1 MATQTTKFQG
11 TKVRFQKSV
20 EAAKAITA
28 INTRN
33 AELTIATSGYAKG
46 DAVLITGC
54 GALDGIYPVLSVT
67 GDKVKLCEEVNW
79 QDQDAP
85 SNYAQAKAA
94 RITFT
99 EQFCAVKN
107 IEKSED
113 TLTTED
119 ITTVCSEGTET
130 EPGEIEYG
138 SLKLTFF
145 YAPSTEMQQLLR
157 RKFHGRET
165 FAYKLELTNGQGIVY
180 GTGFLESANG
190 FSGEVKGK
198 YDSSISIK
206 PSKRDYLLV

>member
-11 TKVRFQKSV
+11 TKVRFQNGV

-28 INTRN
+28 INVKT
-33 AELTIATSGYAKG
+33 AELTIASSGYAKG
-46 DAVLITGC
+46 DAIVITGC
-54 GALDGIYPVLSVT
+54 GALNGTYPILSVT

-79 QDQDAP
+79 KELDP
-85 SNYAQAKAA
+85 PTSYAQAKAA

-99 EQFCAVKN
+99 NQFCAVKN

-113 TLTTED
+113 TLSTED

-157 RKFHGRET
+157 AKFHAKET
-165 FAYKLELTNGQGIVY
+165 FAYKLELTNGQGTAY

-190 FSGEVKGK
+190 YSGEVKGK
-198 YDSSISIK
+198 YDSSVSIK
-206 PSKRDYLLV
+206 PNKRDYLLG